1 MKKNILAVCDREQE
15 FACHLTDYLSL
26 LTAKDGFPFEVQV
39 FTSPDKLK
47 QFCKDSRVSFL
58 LITESVYRSET
69 DWEADQIL
77 ILEECG
83 EGPPGLDTVNKY
95 QSMDNI
101 VRRIMEI
108 AADRGILPPAT
119 RSQRLGNVQLI
130 GIYTPVRRC
139 LQTTFSFTLGQLLAR
154 RHKVLYL
161 NFECYSGLARM
172 LQREFR
178 TDLSDLIYFLHNG
191 DGRFP
196 YRLEGMVQKVNGLD
210 FIPPVFSC
218 MDLQRVEKEEWLQ
231 LFEELELT
239 GRYEYILLDLSEA
252 IQGLF
257 DILKLCTRV
266 YTITRD
272 DGFAAAKQEQYEEL
286 LRCLDCE
293 EILEKTR
300 KCRLPLFRQLP
311 VGLENMTRG
320 ELAVLVQELIRE
332 DWKEE

>member
-15 FACHLTDYLSL
+15 FACHLTDYLSQ
-26 LTAKDGFPFEVQV
+26 LTAKEGFPFEVQV
-39 FTSPDKLK
+39 FTSPDRLK
-47 QFCKDSRVSFL
+47 QFCKESRVSFL
-58 LITESVYRSET
+58 LVTESVYRWET
-69 DWEADQIL
+69 DWQADQIL
-77 ILEECG
+77 ILEESG
-83 EGPPGLDTVNKY
+83 EGPPGLETVNKY
-95 QSMDNI
+95 QSMANI

-108 AADRGILPPAT
+108 AADRGILPPAS
-119 RSQRLGNVQLI
+119 RSRRMGNVQFI

-154 RHKVLYL
+154 KHKVLYL
-161 NFECYSGLARM
+161 NFESYSGLARM
-172 LQREFR
+172 LQREFS

-196 YRLEGMVQKVNGLD
+196 YRLEGMVQKANGLD

-231 LFEELELT
+231 LFEELEMT

-272 DGFAAAKQEQYEEL
+272 DGFAASKQEQYEEL

-311 VGLENMTRG
+311 AGLENLTRG
-320 ELAVLVQELIRE
+320 ELAALVQELIRE

>member
-1 MKKNILAVCDREQE
+1 
-15 FACHLTDYLSL
+15 
-26 LTAKDGFPFEVQV
+26 
-39 FTSPDKLK
+39 
-47 QFCKDSRVSFL
+47 
-58 LITESVYRSET
+58 
-69 DWEADQIL
+69 
-77 ILEECG
+77 
-83 EGPPGLDTVNKY
+83 
-95 QSMDNI
+95 
-101 VRRIMEI
+101 
-108 AADRGILPPAT
+108 
-119 RSQRLGNVQLI
+119 
-130 GIYTPVRRC
+130 
-139 LQTTFSFTLGQLLAR
+139 
-154 RHKVLYL
+154 
-161 NFECYSGLARM
+161 M

-272 DGFAAAKQEQYEEL
+272 DGFAAAKQ
-286 LRCLDCE
+286 
-293 EILEKTR
+293 
-300 KCRLPLFRQLP
+300 
-311 VGLENMTRG
+311 
-320 ELAVLVQELIRE
+320 
-332 DWKEE
+332 

>member
-1 MKKNILAVCDREQE
+1 M
-15 FACHLTDYLSL
+15 
-26 LTAKDGFPFEVQV
+26 
-39 FTSPDKLK
+39 
-47 QFCKDSRVSFL
+47 
-58 LITESVYRSET
+58 
-69 DWEADQIL
+69 
-77 ILEECG
+77 
-83 EGPPGLDTVNKY
+83 
-95 QSMDNI
+95 
-101 VRRIMEI
+101 
-108 AADRGILPPAT
+108 
-119 RSQRLGNVQLI
+119 GNVQFI

-196 YRLEGMVQKVNGLD
+196 YRLEGMVQKANGLD

-231 LFEELELT
+231 LFEELEMT
-239 GRYEYILLDLSEA
+239 GRYEYILLDLSES

-293 EILEKTR
+293 DILVKTR

-311 VGLENMTRG
+311 AGLENLTRG
-320 ELAVLVQELIRE
+320 ELAALVQELIRE

>member
-1 MKKNILAVCDREQE
+1 
-15 FACHLTDYLSL
+15 
-26 LTAKDGFPFEVQV
+26 
-39 FTSPDKLK
+39 
-47 QFCKDSRVSFL
+47 
-58 LITESVYRSET
+58 
-69 DWEADQIL
+69 
-77 ILEECG
+77 
-83 EGPPGLDTVNKY
+83 
-95 QSMDNI
+95 
-101 VRRIMEI
+101 MEI

-161 NFECYSGLARM
+161 NFESYSGLARM

-293 EILEKTR
+293 AILEKTR

-311 VGLENMTRG
+311 AGLENMTRG